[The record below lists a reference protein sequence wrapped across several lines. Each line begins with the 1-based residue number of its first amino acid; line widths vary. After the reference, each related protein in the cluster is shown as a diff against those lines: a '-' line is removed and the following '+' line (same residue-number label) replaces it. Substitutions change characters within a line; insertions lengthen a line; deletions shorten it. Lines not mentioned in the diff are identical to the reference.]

1 MGSLSSQR
9 IVESIVQV
17 TGHVDRERLQASLAT
32 TLYELLAVVD
42 CAEFY
47 RVFDVG
53 RAPVLSLVARASDQ
67 GTVLHSSEGLAS
79 EGMGGSRK
87 EEANELLAAEQ
98 VPGAGECLSSRQALV
113 VAQPPLYHFLY
124 PVFNAFHELVG
135 LLVLRARRALSDAD
149 EHLVDA
155 FLQIYRNYLRLIDES
170 EHDALTRLY
179 NRRTFD
185 RDLGR
190 MLAERPPG
198 ADHASQRNGRPE
210 RRMAVAGARDWLAV
224 MDIDF
229 FKRINDRYGHLYGD
243 EVLLLF
249 ANLMRG
255 SFRCY
260 DKLFRFG
267 GEEFVVILK
276 GTDLVGARA
285 ALEQFRQAVAG
296 YDFPQVGRVTVSI
309 GFVDIDD
316 QVLPAEV
323 LGYADAALYYAKEHG
338 RNQVCYYRQL
348 VAEGKIEPATVQ
360 DSEVE
365 LF

>member
-1 MGSLSSQR
+1 MGSLSSRR

-47 RVFDVG
+47 RVFDTG
-53 RAPVLSLVARASDQ
+53 QAPVLSLVARASDQ
-67 GTVLHSSEGLAS
+67 GTVLHSCERA
-79 EGMGGSRK
+79 GGPQG
-87 EEANELLAAEQ
+87 EEAAELLAVEQ
-98 VPGAGECLSSRQALV
+98 VPGAGDCLSSRQALV
-113 VAQPPLYHFLY
+113 VAQPPLHHFLY
-124 PVFNAFHELVG
+124 PVFNAFHDLVG
-135 LLVLRARRALSDAD
+135 LLVLRTRQALSDAD
-149 EHLVDA
+149 EHFVNA

-190 MLAERPPG
+190 MLEERPPG
-198 ADHASQRNGRPE
+198 ADQESPRNGRPS

-276 GTDLVGARA
+276 GTDLAGARA

-309 GFVDIDD
+309 GFVDIDG

-348 VAEGKIEPATVQ
+348 VAEGKIEPVAVR